1 MNVVA
6 LTEQTFDK
14 TLGEHELVVVDFWA
28 QWCEPCKS
36 FAKVIEHVAPQY
48 PDVLFGSVDIDA
60 QPALATDFKITSVPT
75 VMILKK
81 RVVVYA
87 DSGALPAVALRE
99 LIDQA
104 KTLDVAGL

>member
-6 LTEQTFDK
+6 LTEQSFDH
-14 TLGEHELVVVDFWA
+14 TLGEHELVVLDFWA
-28 QWCEPCKS
+28 EWCGPCKS
-36 FAKVIEHVAPQY
+36 FSKVIEQVAPQY
-48 PDVLFGSVDIDA
+48 PEVLFASIDIDA
-60 QPALATDFKITSVPT
+60 QPGLAADFKITSVPT

-87 DSGALPAVALRE
+87 DSGALPAGALKE

-104 KTLDVAGL
+104 KVLDVAGL